1 MGKLYGYC
9 RISTR
14 NQSIERQVRNIL
26 RVYPEAIII
35 KEIYTGTSFDRPE
48 WNKLMRTIQDDDGIV
63 FDEVSR
69 MGRNAAEGF
78 DIYKDMFE
86 RGINLIYLKESH
98 INTESYRESMQSVID
113 MEIQSWDPDADE
125 LVNSIVKAV
134 KRFAL
139 SKVEKDIY
147 RAFEQ
152 AEKEVDYLHRRTK
165 EGIEMARLNGKQI
178 GLKKGTK
185 LVTRKSIEAKRA
197 IQKYNKTFG
206 GPLNNIETI
215 RQIGISETT
224 FYKYR
229 KEIIEELLVKQEGA
243 QKDSC

>member
-1 MGKLYGYC
+1 MGYC

-113 MEIQSWDPDADE
+113 MEIQSGDPDADE

-134 KRFAL
+134 KRFAVEPKLRKIYTVPL
-139 SKVEKDIY
+139 SKP
-147 RAFEQ
+147 
-152 AEKEVDYLHRRTK
+152 
-165 EGIEMARLNGKQI
+165 
-178 GLKKGTK
+178 KK
-185 LVTRKSIEAKRA
+185 KSI
-197 IQKYNKTFG
+197 IYIGVQKKVLKWLG
-206 GPLNNIETI
+206 SMESRSG
-215 RQIGISETT
+215 
-224 FYKYR
+224 
-229 KEIIEELLVKQEGA
+229 
-243 QKDSC
+243 